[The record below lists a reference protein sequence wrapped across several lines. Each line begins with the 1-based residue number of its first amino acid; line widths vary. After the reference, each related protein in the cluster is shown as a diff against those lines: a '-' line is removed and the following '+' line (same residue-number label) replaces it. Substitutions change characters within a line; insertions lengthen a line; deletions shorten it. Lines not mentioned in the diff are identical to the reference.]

1 MLNKVSLIGHV
12 GKEPNIR
19 AMNNGKEVAT
29 FSIATTESWTDKQT
43 CERQSKTEWHRVVVF
58 SQGIVGIIKK
68 YVHKGSKLYIEGSLK
83 TRKWTDSNGVEK
95 YVTEVIMNGFNCCL
109 EMLTSKNSQSNDS
122 SNSNDQNNSNDQQD
136 DSCNQGGDFM
146 DESIQF

>member
-1 MLNKVSLIGHV
+1 
-12 GKEPNIR
+12 
-19 AMNNGKEVAT
+19 
-29 FSIATTESWTDKQT
+29 
-43 CERQSKTEWHRVVVF
+43 
-58 SQGIVGIIKK
+58 
-68 YVHKGSKLYIEGSLK
+68 
-83 TRKWTDSNGVEK
+83 
-95 YVTEVIMNGFNCCL
+95 MNGFNCCL